1 VTTIVTEYAKASS
14 FVSCRH
20 LGLFAVGRARRE
32 IESTEGRYYHKDTE
46 IAEFRILKKASEGA
60 MKEINE
66 GIKRRQRNSVVE
78 TDVPGFIPRGR

>member
-1 VTTIVTEYAKASS
+1 MKPQSKAHAPLVSSDKPATTQ
-14 FVSCRH
+14 F
-20 LGLFAVGRARRE
+20 GRVPKM
-32 IESTEGRYYHKDTE
+32 SGGYHHKDTE

-78 TDVPGFIPRGR
+78 TDVPAFIPRGR